1 MASFDYNLVIGLL
14 VILVLGYLA
23 YLYVPGLMKTAP
35 RPRPAPSGVREG
47 FNGSASGPSPSPSQQ
62 GPAPAPESSNPGN
75 SLSSYGQDS
84 MGSVPMAAAN
94 KPKDCYPREQL
105 NPTELLPSDV
115 NSAWAAVNP
124 HGAGDIQGKNF
135 LSAGALVGVNTVGQ
149 SLRNANYQ
157 LRSEPP
163 NPQVQVGP
171 WMQTTIEPDLQRRPM
186 E

>member
-23 YLYVPGLMKTAP
+23 YLFLPKLFKSAP
-35 RPRPAPSGVREG
+35 RPMPRPSGVREG
-47 FNGSASGPSPSPSQQ
+47 FASHQQ
-62 GPAPAPESSNPGN
+62 AQAQAPAPAPETSNPGT

-163 NPQVQVGP
+163 NPQVPVTVFNVP
-171 WMQTTIEPDLQRRPM
+171 TIEPDVNRRAL
-186 E
+186 EIA

>member
-1 MASFDYNLVIGLL
+1 MASFDFNLVIGLL
-14 VILVLGYLA
+14 VILVLGYVA
-23 YLYVPGLMKTAP
+23 YLYVPGMMNKVVP
-35 RPRPAPSGVREG
+35 RMPRPAPSGVREG
-47 FNGSASGPSPSPSQQ
+47 FSGHPGPSQQ
-62 GPAPAPESSNPGN
+62 APAPAPETSNPGN

-84 MGSVPMAAAN
+84 MGSVPMAAAS

>member
-1 MASFDYNLVIGLL
+1 MNLVVGLL
-14 VILVLGYLA
+14 VIAAVAALVWA
-23 YLYVPGLMKTAP
+23 YF
-35 RPRPAPSGVREG
+35 PALSRSVLPARKAAASGVREG
-47 FNGSASGPSPSPSQQ
+47 FASA
-62 GPAPAPESSNPGN
+62 APAPPPPAAAPKPTGPENTLSN
-75 SLSSYGQDS
+75 YGGDDA
-84 MGSVPMAAAN
+84 MGSVPMNAAK

-135 LSAGALVGVNTVGQ
+135 LSAGSLVGVNTVGQ

-171 WMQTTIEPDLQRRPM
+171 WMQTTIEPDLQRRAL